1 MNLPEHLVSRSLDVS
16 QYSVSWDAETVC
28 FMLFNLSGQLVGF
41 QQYRPEASK
50 APSNDPRQSR
60 YFTYCRDQIGVWGLE
75 TYHWRTDVLFFTEG
89 VFDACKLHNLGLPAV
104 AVLSN
109 DPRKMRPWVACLPR
123 HTIAVC
129 DADAAGRKLAGLCD
143 SALVCPFGKDLGDLS
158 QKQVLDFVEENFPGI
173 LVDF

>member
-1 MNLPEHLVSRSLDVS
+1 MNLPEHLASRGLDVS
-16 QYSVSWDAETVC
+16 QYSVGWDTETAC

-41 QQYRPEASK
+41 QQYRPRISK

-75 TYHWRTDVLFFTEG
+75 TYHWRKDVLFFTEG
-89 VFDACKLHNLGLPAV
+89 IFDACKLHNLGLPAV

-129 DADAAGRKLAGLCD
+129 DADAAGRKLAGLCE
-143 SALVCPFGKDLGDLS
+143 SAVVCPVGKDLGDLD
-158 QKQVLDFVEENFPGI
+158 QQQVLDFVEKNFPGI